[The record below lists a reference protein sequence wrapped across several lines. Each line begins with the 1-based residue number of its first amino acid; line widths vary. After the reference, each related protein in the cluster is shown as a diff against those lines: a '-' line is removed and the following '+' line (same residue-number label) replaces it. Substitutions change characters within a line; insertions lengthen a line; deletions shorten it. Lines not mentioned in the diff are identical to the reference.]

1 MTLWRLKKRELQY
14 TENGFNCLR
23 DKGGIHLFAINKMST
38 TTGPSST
45 QLPTLPRPYSYI
57 ETSASHKAD
66 SSHATARNTVTGEIL
81 LCQFSR
87 GPQLDEAG
95 RWLLQLDAQYI
106 CMLQHA
112 NLLSYRS
119 IYYDPP
125 LSTLTI
131 LTEIPG
137 QSLLSFCTEH
147 YATAGILPPECIL
160 WRIIAQTLS
169 VYHYLQT
176 QELSLCASEAAQYHY
191 YIIPTMTNTY
201 VSDSSSSFSI
211 KLSFVGATHSGLD
224 YSITQPE
231 DLLFRQY
238 RLADA
243 ESFSFTRRTNVI
255 LSLKAL
261 GLLLYN
267 FISFGASHQL
277 STDPLSQEKIEDI
290 LDSEQFR
297 SYSPEFRKIFS
308 LFVSPGIYIQENAI
322 DITHSDIDLLS
333 FLSHPMILSALIK
346 FDNIN
351 LQLRLQSVK
360 KLYSKIK
367 AGARKWLARKGL
379 LVRGVLE
386 DSVVAGESR
395 TKGDSNSKQRKEK
408 HHKMKVSF
416 HTDLSVQNYDKNSCI
431 DPSVALTILDNPAPL
446 ATDFALSANIT
457 SNDNI
462 TENRA
467 PQPLTSDMSS
477 ASSGYFIIS
486 KKCDWNHCIRE
497 LRKGRIRPYRYTRIF
512 INHEPMLSEYDTLN
526 NNDLMPDTLMEE
538 TSLFVS
544 PLILAALENDVK
556 AISEFAPKYAGL
568 RSDRDGMTALMLAA
582 EAGHIEAT
590 LELRNYEAC
599 LRSTT
604 FATAMMLAVAADQTE
619 TAKCLVEYEHG
630 STDKTLQTALRIAV
644 DRDNID
650 MVFHLAKYESEIGD
664 LDNYTPLMCAIEQRK
679 YDIARLLVPY
689 ASRCQT
695 TDRHKKTALLLALE
709 QGYLDLAE
717 CLIPL
722 EACLQDGNGTTAL
735 IVAIEQ
741 GYVDIAGRLVLEEQ
755 GLCDKKGR
763 TALMYAAKRGSH
775 GLVHKLVD
783 AEAKRQDIKGFT
795 ALMVAVA
802 KEHVELVDILAR
814 HEAGLANN
822 EGQRAIDIAIHKNN
836 QEIISILL
844 EHEGQ
849 YLSHETLL
857 KLLKTFHSSDI
868 PILLRLS
875 TLLQKHSARFSLV
888 LYASSHSLNDLCSHI
903 LHYPQLVARHDHLYL
918 VTYLQRTNKDTENVW
933 KSYFKAV
940 NTNQAFRINHLI
952 MNARLRNKELH
963 SYIDEKASGVLRF
976 KMFLEYVI
984 VASVQKEFEPLEKYC
999 SSMAVCSKRKG
1010 FERQKVPMHAVGDV
1024 SFIDLMVSS
1033 NPNGSIQS
1041 PMEFL
1046 APRPPE
1052 LRRPGEFPVKSFST
1066 SLANIL
1072 IDFLL
1077 EYATTPVESLPHLC
1091 GVYDAAANDMAVLVE
1106 ELEGHNLCCYC
1117 HVQPMSLIYWPCRHL
1132 YACCDCARSIQRQC
1146 CEICRGK
1153 IEGGIPLP
1161 MPHD

>member
-1 MTLWRLKKRELQY
+1 
-14 TENGFNCLR
+14 
-23 DKGGIHLFAINKMST
+23 MST
-38 TTGPSST
+38 MTRPPNA
-45 QLPTLPRPYSYI
+45 QLPALPRPYSYI
-57 ETSASHKAD
+57 ETSTTHKMD
-66 SSHATARNTVTGEIL
+66 SIHATARNTVTGETL
-81 LCQFSR
+81 LCQFSQS
-87 GPQLDEAG
+87 PQLDETG

-106 CMLQHA
+106 CMLRHV

-119 IYYDPP
+119 IYYDPT
-125 LSTLTI
+125 LSTVVT
-131 LTEIPG
+131 LTEVPG
-137 QSLLSFCTEH
+137 PSLLSFCTEH
-147 YATAGILPPECIL
+147 YATTGSLPPECIL
-160 WRIIAQTLS
+160 WRIAAQTLS
-169 VYHYLQT
+169 IYHYLQT
-176 QELSLCASEAAQYHY
+176 QELSLCTSETSQYY
-191 YIIPTMTNTY
+191 SYITPTMTNTY

-224 YSITQPE
+224 YSIIQPE
-231 DLLFRQY
+231 DLLFKQRKSN
-238 RLADA
+238 DIKNV
-243 ESFSFTRRTNVI
+243 SFTRRTNVI

-267 FISFGASHQL
+267 FISFGVSHQL
-277 STDPLSQEKIEDI
+277 SIDFLPQEKIEEI
-290 LDSEQFR
+290 LQSKQFKE
-297 SYSPEFRKIFS
+297 YSPEFLKIFS
-308 LFVSPGIYIQENAI
+308 LFLSPGIYIQENAI

-346 FDNIN
+346 FDTIN

-360 KLYSKIK
+360 KLYLKIK
-367 AGARKWLARKGL
+367 SGAQKWLTRKGL
-379 LVRGVLE
+379 LTEGALE
-386 DSVVAGESR
+386 NSVTAEESR
-395 TKGDSNSKQRKEK
+395 IKGDSNSKQRKER

-431 DPSVALTILDNPAPL
+431 DPNVALAILDKPTPL
-446 ATDFALSANIT
+446 ATDFVLSTNIT
-457 SNDNI
+457 LTDNV
-462 TENRA
+462 TENKA
-467 PQPLTSDMSS
+467 LQPLTSDMNSTSS
-477 ASSGYFIIS
+477 TGYFVLS
-486 KKCDWNHCIRE
+486 KKCDWHHCICE
-497 LRKGRIRPYRYTRIF
+497 LKKGRIRPYRYTRIF
-512 INHEPMLSEYDTLN
+512 ISQEPTLNNDDTLN
-526 NNDLMPDTLMEE
+526 DRDSMPNTLMEE
-538 TSLFVS
+538 TSFFVS
-544 PLILAALENDVK
+544 PLIIAALENDVK
-556 AISEFAPKYAGL
+556 GIIQFAPKYAGL

-582 EAGHIEAT
+582 EAGYVEAT

-630 STDKTLQTALRIAV
+630 STDKASRTALRIAV
-644 DRDNID
+644 ERDNID

-664 LDNYTPLMCAIEQRK
+664 LDNYTPLMCSIEQRK

-709 QGYLDLAE
+709 QGYLDLAD

-722 EACLQDGNGTTAL
+722 EVCLQDGNGTTAL
-735 IVAIEQ
+735 IVAIER
-741 GYVDIAGRLVLEEQ
+741 GYVEIADRLVLEEQ

-775 GLVHKLVD
+775 GLVQKLVD
-783 AEAKRQDIKGFT
+783 AEAKRQDTKGLT

-802 KEHVELVDILAR
+802 KEHVELIDILAH
-814 HEAGLANN
+814 HEAGITNN
-822 EGQRAIDIAIHKNN
+822 EGHYAINIAIHKNN
-836 QEIISILL
+836 REIISILL

-868 PILLRLS
+868 PILLRLNS
-875 TLLQKHSARFSLV
+875 LLQKHSTRFSLI

-918 VTYLQRTNKDTENVW
+918 ITYLQRTSKDTEDVW

-940 NTNQAFRINHLI
+940 NTNQAFRISYLM
-952 MNARLRNKELH
+952 MNTRLRNEELH
-963 SYIDEKASGVLRF
+963 NYIDEKASSVLRF
-976 KMFLEYVI
+976 KMFLEYI
-984 VASVQKEFEPLEKYC
+984 VVVSVRKEFEPLEKYC
-999 SSMAVCSKRKG
+999 SSMAVYSKHKSS
-1010 FERQKVPMHAVGDV
+1010 ERQRVPILAVEGV
-1024 SFIDLMVSS
+1024 SFTNLMASS

-1046 APRPPE
+1046 EPRPSEFP
-1052 LRRPGEFPVKSFST
+1052 RPGEFPVKNFST

-1077 EYATTPVESLPHLC
+1077 EYATTPVEDLSHFC
-1091 GVYDAAANDMAVLVE
+1091 EIYDATANDMAALIQ
-1106 ELEGHNLCCYC
+1106 ELEEHNLCCYC

-1132 YACCDCARSIQRQC
+1132 YACHDCARSIQRQC
-1146 CEICRGK
+1146 CEICRGRL
-1153 IEGGIPLP
+1153 EGGIPLS
-1161 MPHD
+1161 HD